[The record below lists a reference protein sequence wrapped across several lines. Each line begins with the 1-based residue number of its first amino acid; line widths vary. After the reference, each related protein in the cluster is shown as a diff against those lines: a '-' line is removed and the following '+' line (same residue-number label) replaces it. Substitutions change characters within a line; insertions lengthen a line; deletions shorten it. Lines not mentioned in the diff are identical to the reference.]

1 MVSYMAKSEEVKKD
15 WWVID
20 ASDQTLGRLA
30 SNIATI
36 LRGKN
41 KPTYTPNVDTGD
53 FVVVVNAE
61 KIVVTG
67 KKLTDK
73 MYHSHSGYPGGLKT
87 TSLEKLLKEKPAR
100 VIENAV
106 WGMIPRNTLGRK
118 QITKLKVY
126 AGAEHPHQDQ
136 QPKALKIKEEL
147 WKKQDFMGQERGRPL

>member
-1 MVSYMAKSEEVKKD
+1 MVSYMAKTEDVEKV

-41 KPTYTPNVDTGD
+41 KPIYTPTVDTGD

-61 KIVVTG
+61 KISVTG

-73 MYHSHSGYPGGLKT
+73 MYYSHSGYPGGLKT
-87 TSLEKLLKEKPAR
+87 TSLEKLLKEKPER
-100 VIENAV
+100 VIEKAV
-106 WGMIPRNTLGRK
+106 WGMLPRNTLGRK
-118 QITKLKVY
+118 MITKLKVY
-126 AGAEHPHQDQ
+126 AGAEHPHQAQ
-136 QPKALKIKEEL
+136 QPKALKVKE
-147 WKKQDFMGQERGRPL
+147 

>member
-126 AGAEHPHQDQ
+126 AGAEHPHQAQ
-136 QPKALKIKEEL
+136 QPKALKIKE
-147 WKKQDFMGQERGRPL
+147 

>member
-1 MVSYMAKSEEVKKD
+1 MVSYMAKSEDVKKE

-126 AGAEHPHQDQ
+126 AGAEHPHQAQ
-136 QPKALKIKEEL
+136 QPKALKIKE
-147 WKKQDFMGQERGRPL
+147 

>member
-1 MVSYMAKSEEVKKD
+1 MGSYMAKAEDVKKE

-20 ASDQTLGRLA
+20 ASNHTLGRLA
-30 SNIATI
+30 SEIASI
-36 LRGKN
+36 LRGKR
-41 KPTYTPNVDTGD
+41 KPIFTPNVDTGD

-126 AGAEHPHQDQ
+126 AGAEHPHQAQ
-136 QPKALKIKEEL
+136 QPKALKIKE
-147 WKKQDFMGQERGRPL
+147 

>member
-1 MVSYMAKSEEVKKD
+1 MVSYMAKSEEVKKE

-126 AGAEHPHQDQ
+126 AGAEHPHQAQ
-136 QPKALKIKEEL
+136 QPKALKVKE
-147 WKKQDFMGQERGRPL
+147 

>member
-1 MVSYMAKSEEVKKD
+1 MGTKTTKTTLAKASEVNPR
-15 WWVID
+15 WYVMD
-20 ASDQTLGRLA
+20 AEGQTLGRFA
-30 SNIATI
+30 TRIATI

-126 AGAEHPHQDQ
+126 AGAEHPHQAQ
-136 QPKALKIKEEL
+136 QPKALKIKE
-147 WKKQDFMGQERGRPL
+147 

>member
-20 ASDQTLGRLA
+20 SSDQTLGRLA

-126 AGAEHPHQDQ
+126 AGAEHPHQAQ
-136 QPKALKIKEEL
+136 QPKALKIKE
-147 WKKQDFMGQERGRPL
+147 

>member
-1 MVSYMAKSEEVKKD
+1 MVSYMAKSEEVKKE

-126 AGAEHPHQDQ
+126 AG
-136 QPKALKIKEEL
+136 
-147 WKKQDFMGQERGRPL
+147 

>member
-1 MVSYMAKSEEVKKD
+1 MVSYMAKGEEVKKE

-41 KPTYTPNVDTGD
+41 KPIYTPNVDTGD

-61 KIVVTG
+61 KITVTG

-106 WGMIPRNTLGRK
+106 WGMLPRNTLGRK

-126 AGAEHPHQDQ
+126 AGAEHPHQAQ
-136 QPKALKIKEEL
+136 QPKALKVKE
-147 WKKQDFMGQERGRPL
+147 

>member
-1 MVSYMAKSEEVKKD
+1 MVSYMAKSEEVEKV

-20 ASDQTLGRLA
+20 ATDQTLGRLA

-41 KPTYTPNVDTGD
+41 KPIYTPNVDTGD

-61 KIVVTG
+61 KITVTG

-106 WGMIPRNTLGRK
+106 WGMIPRNTIGRK

-126 AGAEHPHQDQ
+126 AGAEHPHQAQ
-136 QPKALKIKEEL
+136 QPKALKIKE
-147 WKKQDFMGQERGRPL
+147 

>member
-1 MVSYMAKSEEVKKD
+1 MVSYMAKSEEVKKE

-20 ASDQTLGRLA
+20 ASNQTLGRLA

-126 AGAEHPHQDQ
+126 AGAEHPHQAQ
-136 QPKALKIKEEL
+136 QPKALKIKE
-147 WKKQDFMGQERGRPL
+147 

>member
-61 KIVVTG
+61 KIIVTG

-126 AGAEHPHQDQ
+126 AGAEHPHQAQ
-136 QPKALKIKEEL
+136 QPKALKIKE
-147 WKKQDFMGQERGRPL
+147 

>member
-1 MVSYMAKSEEVKKD
+1 MVSYMAKSEEVKKE

-126 AGAEHPHQDQ
+126 AGAEHPHQAQ
-136 QPKALKIKEEL
+136 QPKALKIKE
-147 WKKQDFMGQERGRPL
+147 

>member
-126 AGAEHPHQDQ
+126 AGAEHPHQAQ
-136 QPKALKIKEEL
+136 QPKALKVKE
-147 WKKQDFMGQERGRPL
+147 

>member
-1 MVSYMAKSEEVKKD
+1 MVSYMAKSEDVKKE

-41 KPTYTPNVDTGD
+41 KPIYTPTVDTGD

-61 KIVVTG
+61 KITVTG

-87 TSLEKLLKEKPAR
+87 TSLEKLLKDKPAR

-106 WGMIPRNTLGRK
+106 WGMLPRNTLGRK

-126 AGAEHPHQDQ
+126 AGAEHPHQAQ
-136 QPKALKIKEEL
+136 QPKALKIKE
-147 WKKQDFMGQERGRPL
+147 

>member
-73 MYHSHSGYPGGLKT
+73 MYNSHSGYPGGLKT

-126 AGAEHPHQDQ
+126 AGAEHPHQAQ
-136 QPKALKIKEEL
+136 QPKALKIKE
-147 WKKQDFMGQERGRPL
+147 

>member
-1 MVSYMAKSEEVKKD
+1 MVSYMAKSEEVKKE

-73 MYHSHSGYPGGLKT
+73 MYNSHSGYPGGLKT

-126 AGAEHPHQDQ
+126 AGAEHPHQAQ
-136 QPKALKIKEEL
+136 QPKALKIKE
-147 WKKQDFMGQERGRPL
+147 

>member
-1 MVSYMAKSEEVKKD
+1 M
-15 WWVID
+15 
-20 ASDQTLGRLA
+20 
-30 SNIATI
+30 
-36 LRGKN
+36 
-41 KPTYTPNVDTGD
+41 
-53 FVVVVNAE
+53 NAE

-126 AGAEHPHQDQ
+126 AGAEHPHQAQ
-136 QPKALKIKEEL
+136 QPKALKIKE
-147 WKKQDFMGQERGRPL
+147 

>member
-1 MVSYMAKSEEVKKD
+1 MVSYMAKNEEVKKE

-41 KPTYTPNVDTGD
+41 KPIYTPNVDTGD

-61 KIVVTG
+61 KITVTG

-87 TSLEKLLKEKPAR
+87 TSLEKLLKEKPTR

-106 WGMIPRNTLGRK
+106 WGMLPRNTLGRK

-126 AGAEHPHQDQ
+126 AGAEHPHQAQ
-136 QPKALKIKEEL
+136 QPKALKVKE
-147 WKKQDFMGQERGRPL
+147 

>member
-1 MVSYMAKSEEVKKD
+1 MVSYMAKNEEVKKE

-41 KPTYTPNVDTGD
+41 KPIYTPNVDTGD

-61 KIVVTG
+61 KITVTG

-106 WGMIPRNTLGRK
+106 WGMLPRNTLGRK

-126 AGAEHPHQDQ
+126 AGAEHPHQAQ
-136 QPKALKIKEEL
+136 QPKALKVKE
-147 WKKQDFMGQERGRPL
+147 